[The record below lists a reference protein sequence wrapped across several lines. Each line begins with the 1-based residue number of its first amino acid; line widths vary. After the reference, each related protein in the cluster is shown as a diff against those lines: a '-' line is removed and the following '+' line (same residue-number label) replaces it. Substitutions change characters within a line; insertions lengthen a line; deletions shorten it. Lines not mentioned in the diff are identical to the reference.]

1 MSSSLAVAYRPRRF
15 ADVAGQAH
23 IRAALTSSIRTGNI
37 PHQLLLAGGS
47 GLGKTTM
54 ARLFA
59 AALFCPQRTGDGDAC
74 GSCESCLQVTGPGST
89 HPDVIELDAAS
100 YGGKDDIR
108 DIAAKAALLPMRASH
123 KLYIIDEAH
132 GLSGAGAQAFLR
144 LLEEPPAHV
153 IFALATTDAHK
164 LPSALR
170 GRCLQ
175 LEVLPLTNDDL
186 LANLARVAVG
196 RGWVLPTSCA
206 QACIDATDPALGVRG
221 TVMSLEKIAPL
232 LSDAHAPDESLVGAI
247 LGVAT
252 HTSLASISDAV
263 IAGNPGAALI
273 ALDAATSSGSARG
286 VHDQLVR
293 WARARLLAAARA
305 GQGTATAF
313 DAFELLVTCG
323 THPGALEVAVVQAAG
338 VPVPRAGVTTTAPP
352 GPAASPGAAHT
363 AVAGRP
369 VASPVAARTAPTQ
382 APHVAAAR
390 PTQAQPGP
398 APRAGARPGER
409 RELLAL
415 PDPRLVAL
423 LNALSKVAPAAAAV
437 VRRGQVF
444 AQGGSLSISLGPDLH
459 PRAQRAGLGPALEA
473 LRAASV
479 VDACWE
485 NQ

>member
-1 MSSSLAVAYRPRRF
+1 VAYRPRRF

-59 AALFCPQRTGDGDAC
+59 AALFCPQRTDDGDAC

-132 GLSGAGAQAFLR
+132 GLSGPGAQAFLR

-175 LEVLPLTNDDL
+175 LEVLPLTNADL
-186 LANLARVAVG
+186 LANLARVAAG
-196 RGWVLPTSCA
+196 RGWVLPASCA

-252 HTSLASISDAV
+252 HANLALVTDAV
-263 IAGNPGAALI
+263 IAGNPAGALI
-273 ALDAATSSGSARG
+273 ALDAAMSSGSARG
-286 VHDQLVR
+286 VRDQLVR
-293 WARARLLAAARA
+293 WARARLLAAART
-305 GQGTATAF
+305 GHGTATAF

-338 VPVPRAGVTTTAPP
+338 VPALRGGGGMTTAPAAAAP
-352 GPAASPGAAHT
+352 PAAVRPAT
-363 AVAGRP
+363 A
-369 VASPVAARTAPTQ
+369 Q
-382 APHVAAAR
+382 APHVAAPR
-390 PTQAQPGP
+390 PTQTQPATPPTAAPRPAQTQP
-398 APRAGARPGER
+398 APSPQAGSHPGGH
-409 RELLAL
+409 RELLTL

-423 LNALSKVAPAAAAV
+423 LNALGKVAPAAAAV
-437 VRRGQVF
+437 VRRGEVF

-459 PRAQRAGLGPALEA
+459 PRAQRAGLGPALKS

-479 VDACWE
+479 VDAAWE